1 MRIAMVASEV
11 APFSREGGLADVLGA
26 LPRALAEL
34 GDDVCVIS
42 PLYRDVRRN
51 AQRAGLAIEPLPDS
65 AFTVPIGDAQVEGSV
80 WKALLPGSNVAA
92 YFLQNDRY
100 FDRDGYYT
108 RRGNHTDYQDNSER
122 FIFLTRGAL
131 EWCRQAGLKPDVFHC
146 HDWHTGLLPVYVK
159 HVYREDFPN
168 TATVFT
174 IHNLAYQGLFWHW
187 DMNLAGLPWRL
198 FTWRMLE
205 YYGNFSFLK
214 AGLVGADVLTTV
226 SKTYSQE
233 IQTEEFGAGMHGVL
247 QERADDLYGIV
258 HGIDEREWD
267 PAADSLIPAAYSADD
282 LSGKARCK
290 SVLQARFG
298 LPQRADVP
306 LVGMV
311 GHLVERKG
319 LDLLEEALGELLEGD
334 LQFVL
339 LGTGEPHYREF
350 LSELHERHAGRL
362 GVMFKFSTELAHLI
376 EAGSDVFLMPSKSEP
391 CGLNQLYSMK
401 YGTVPVVRGTGGLAD
416 TVTDYNQADLAD
428 GKATGFVFQ
437 EYDAQTLLAVLRRAL
452 ALYADREKWRQ
463 LVANC
468 MRQDWSWR
476 RSAREYQAVYR
487 KAREKLADDGA

>member
-1 MRIAMVASEV
+1 
-11 APFSREGGLADVLGA
+11 
-26 LPRALAEL
+26 
-34 GDDVCVIS
+34 
-42 PLYRDVRRN
+42 
-51 AQRAGLAIEPLPDS
+51 
-65 AFTVPIGDAQVEGSV
+65 
-80 WKALLPGSNVAA
+80 
-92 YFLQNDRY
+92 
-100 FDRDGYYT
+100 
-108 RRGNHTDYQDNSER
+108 
-122 FIFLTRGAL
+122 
-131 EWCRQAGLKPDVFHC
+131 
-146 HDWHTGLLPVYVK
+146 
-159 HVYREDFPN
+159 
-168 TATVFT
+168 
-174 IHNLAYQGLFWHW
+174 
-187 DMNLAGLPWRL
+187 
-198 FTWRMLE
+198 
-205 YYGNFSFLK
+205 
-214 AGLVGADVLTTV
+214 
-226 SKTYSQE
+226 
-233 IQTEEFGAGMHGVL
+233 MHGVL

-267 PAADSLIPAAYSADD
+267 PAADPLIPAAYSADD

-350 LSELHERHAGRL
+350 LSELHERHAGRM